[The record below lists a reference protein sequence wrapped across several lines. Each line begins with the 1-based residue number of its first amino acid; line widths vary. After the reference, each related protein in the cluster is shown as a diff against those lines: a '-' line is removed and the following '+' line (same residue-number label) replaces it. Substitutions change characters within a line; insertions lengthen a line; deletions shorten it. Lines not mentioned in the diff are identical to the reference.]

1 MAGPQGA
8 YHRKDQP
15 RVAAYKS
22 KQAGR
27 YEVLGLPVVSP
38 LFANRPEAEKWLRA
52 ELAKQPQARRPVE
65 RPCMCCG
72 GPFLSQHIGNRLC
85 PACGRRSDGGSMAI
99 AANSTGKVRRA
110 ARA

>member
-1 MAGPQGA
+1 MAAAGA
-8 YHRKDQP
+8 YHRKGGP
-15 RVAAYKS
+15 RVIAHKN
-22 KQAGR
+22 KRGGL
-27 YEVLGLPVVSP
+27 YEVQGLPSLSP

-72 GPFLSQHIGNRLC
+72 APFLSQHIGNRLC
-85 PACGRRSDGGSMAI
+85 PPCGRRSDGGSMAI